1 MASFNSHSIHKCSVS
16 KYSHFVLG
24 LQYVDGRDQIQ
35 SLAQLPIL
43 AQGPRSSLFRSAP
56 GMERCTIVQ
65 TIGMGAPQTHMLS
78 LGYLLQPR
86 MWNQSQSLSILGIN
100 I

>member
-43 AQGPRSSLFRSAP
+43 AQGPGSSLFRSAP

-65 TIGMGAPQTHMLS
+65 TIGMGAASDPYTESRLFVTAKDVES
-78 LGYLLQPR
+78 V
-86 MWNQSQSLSILGIN
+86 SILEHLGD
-100 I
+100 